1 MASRIDI
8 KNQSGEVVISYEAT
22 RMLAGKAK

>member
-1 MASRIDI
+1 VASKIDI
-8 KNQSGEVVISYEAT
+8 KNQTGEMVITYEAT